1 MILWRQVVSRRNM
14 RLSAMMQ
21 KKLLNIINDDK
32 TVRVPKVTG
41 HKDVK
46 VKQILNFLGL
56 RK

>member
-1 MILWRQVVSRRNM
+1 MATSSFTQKYEVKRDD
-14 RLSAMMQ
+14 A

-46 VKQILNFLGL
+46 GKAILNFLGL